1 METIKEQTI
10 AEKIIDTIIT
20 GSGNKKG
27 KCGSIY
33 KLTGCWLL
41 KIGKKVSYDNISN
54 LSFELNNEISLAINS
69 AIYSSNKDDIFYDIS
84 IIKYVKHQE
93 KPKRNSTKIED
104 FPQSAFDALV
114 GQIMEAKELGFFPDL
129 KIIPDLKGIGN
140 VLVNYKAE
148 SLQLID
154 PFYRYEIAQVFYA
167 SQETNYY
174 QALYEELKRL
184 NGGNDYSGVIEKKLN
199 KAIIEMGFTQYDG
212 PYPYGTVIEEAKNY
226 SQEKIIDLN
235 LQFPSLQEVEPELVS
250 QLLPSI
256 SFSKPFSVLE
266 KQLEILDKIIP
277 PYPVCRLASVL
288 ACSLEDKPEPMSQ
301 QHNTR

>member
-1 METIKEQTI
+1 MEKEQTI

-20 GSGNKKG
+20 GNGNKKG

-69 AIYSSNKDDIFYDIS
+69 AIYSSNKGGIFDDIS

-129 KIIPDLKGIGN
+129 KIIPDRKGIGN

-154 PFYRYEIAQVFYA
+154 PFYRYGIAQVFYA

-184 NGGNDYSGVIEKKLN
+184 NGGNDYSGLIEEKLN
-199 KAIIEMGFTQYDG
+199 RAIIEMGFTQYNG
-212 PYPYGTVIEEAKNY
+212 PYPLGTVIEKTTNY
-226 SQEKIIDLN
+226 YGDEIVDLN
-235 LQFPSLQEVEPELVS
+235 LQFPSLKEVEPERISEVM
-250 QLLPSI
+250 PSI
-256 SFSKPFSVLE
+256 PFSAPFSVLE
-266 KQLEILDKIIP
+266 RQLNILDEIIP
-277 PYPVCRLASVL
+277 PYPVCRLENRPQQNTTRQ
-288 ACSLEDKPEPMSQ
+288 SL
-301 QHNTR
+301 